1 MTQEKN
7 KHQKYSKIYQSWPT
21 AVFYQPAMWKLHFK
35 AAARENRK
43 FAIPRLRLGERGVTT
58 SAADTFPVRS
68 RGQQRLRMWKESDR
82 ASRFILPG
90 VRPVQRQFPEKH
102 WLEAIKVV
110 ADSTS
115 GWMAFSFS
123 NSTIAEGWGITFV
136 MRAKHW
142 TLHRSFRPNTTFFC
156 ILWLAWIICRWST
169 INFSPRCEC
178 CVEYVFLLLVLGG
191 CCSFPE
197 KSGSFSLF
205 SIIVSRIKV

>member
-123 NSTIAEGWGITFV
+123 NSTMAEGWGITL
-136 MRAKHW
+136 W
-142 TLHRSFRPNTTFFC
+142 CGPNTERCIARFVPTQPSSVFC
-156 ILWLAWIICRWST
+156 GQL
-169 INFSPRCEC
+169 E
-178 CVEYVFLLLVLGG
+178 
-191 CCSFPE
+191 
-197 KSGSFSLF
+197 LF
-205 SIIVSRIKV
+205 VDGRP